1 MKKGSVFA
9 GKKGPL
15 AAGFGTPVNMS
26 SASSSFFDSS
36 LQQMPHLLP
45 GPPRNWQATP
55 LKSHRLPPHHYQQ
68 QSNSASSIRAHP
80 AAAATNTPNTSLINR
95 AKPYSLQ
102 GLVENLNEVS
112 SRSILI
118 PQRLSF
124 PVTCRIGHSAQHAL
138 RIEVRFRRHSL
149 RSRCSDQSISLCRST
164 LPTLSTTASAE

>member
-9 GKKGPL
+9 GKKGSL

-68 QSNSASSIRAHP
+68 QPNSASSIRAHP
-80 AAAATNTPNTSLINR
+80 TAMANTPNTSLINR

-112 SRSILI
+112 N
-118 PQRLSF
+118 
-124 PVTCRIGHSAQHAL
+124 
-138 RIEVRFRRHSL
+138 
-149 RSRCSDQSISLCRST
+149 RST
-164 LPTLSTTASAE
+164 ETHRAVSLSLSSSYLQNWVSRIACATKRSTASKTFSPFSML